1 MRLRDKV
8 AIITGAGSG
17 IGEATAQL
25 FAKEGAA
32 VVIAEIDESLGKAT
46 EEKIRQLGGEALF
59 IQHDV
64 RKEASWIQLFDAVVS
79 RYGKVEILVN
89 NAGISITGSIE
100 ECTLEQWRQVH
111 EVNLDGVFLGTKY
124 GILTMKTYKTGSI
137 INLSSIE
144 GNIAEP
150 HLAAYNS
157 SKGGVRLLTK
167 SAALHCAKANYGIR
181 VNSVHPGYLH
191 TPMHARF
198 SPEKIRQLEKKHPIG
213 FLGEA
218 IDVAYG
224 ILYLA
229 SDESRFV
236 TGSELIIDGGYT
248 AQ

>member
-1 MRLRDKV
+1 MRLQDKI
-8 AIITGAGSG
+8 AIITGGGSG
-17 IGEATAQL
+17 IGEATAHL
-25 FAKEGAA
+25 FSQEGAI
-32 VVIAEIDESLGKAT
+32 VVIAEIDESSGPSTA
-46 EEKIRQLGGEALF
+46 EKIRQSGGEAIW

-64 RKEASWIQLFDAVVS
+64 REESSWIRLFDTVIT
-79 RYGKVEILVN
+79 RYGNVEILVN

-100 ECTLEQWRQVH
+100 ECTLEQWRHVH

-124 GILTMKTYKTGSI
+124 GILTMKAYGKGSI

-167 SAALHCAKANYGIR
+167 SAALHCAQSNYGIR

-198 SPEKIRQLEKKHPIG
+198 SEEKIRQLESLHPIG

-218 IDVAYG
+218 RDVAYG

-236 TGSELIIDGGYT
+236 TGAELIIDGGYT